1 MQLLTSLLSRDFLN
15 LESSTDN
22 STGQNNLGMAAD
34 VFFYGLNI
42 VMPLM
47 TIDMLKFPSL
57 CLQ

>member
-1 MQLLTSLLSRDFLN
+1 MQLLTNLLSKEVVDFGQT
-15 LESSTDN
+15 ESSGNQENAVT
-22 STGQNNLGMAAD
+22 TAD

-47 TIDMLKFPSL
+47 TIDLLKFPSL